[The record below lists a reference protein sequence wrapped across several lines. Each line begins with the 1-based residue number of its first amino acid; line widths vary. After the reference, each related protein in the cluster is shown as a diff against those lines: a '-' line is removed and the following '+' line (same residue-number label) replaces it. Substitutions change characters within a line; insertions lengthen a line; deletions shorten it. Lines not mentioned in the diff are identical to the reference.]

1 MARQSIRWILI
12 LASICLVGIGF
23 VQWFWLD
30 RAFDMKSLQFNQ
42 TVKIALTNTAQRL
55 LDYNRNKTKLINPV
69 NQLSDDYF
77 VVRVD
82 DVIDGN
88 LLDIFLAEELA
99 RAHLSMDYEYGIYD
113 CATDKM
119 VYGQFV
125 AVEPGASAP
134 ARTDLPKWE
143 NQTYYFGVRF
153 PSRGSTLVSQM
164 GIWLFSSAVLLFVAI
179 FMIIAMFMI
188 LKQKRLSEI
197 QKDFINNMTH
207 EFKTPL
213 SSILASVETVKLS
226 LESEQQLSERVGRYL
241 SIIHTESKRLQGQVE
256 AVLKMA
262 NFETTLI
269 RKERLNLEQLVRSN
283 VNSVEARVTADG
295 GRIELQVGP
304 GAYEL
309 AADPLHL
316 SNVVANLID
325 NAIKYNS
332 GKPEIRIEVG
342 HTARNRVSVRVMDK
356 GIGIAKDQLPR
367 IFDKFYRVPTGNVH
381 NVKGFGL
388 GLYYVKSVV
397 RAHGGQVYA
406 TSSPGVGTTIQFD
419 LPIFTT
425 HKKRDE

>member
-30 RAFDMKSLQFNQ
+30 RAFDMKALQFNQ

-164 GIWLFSSAVLLFVAI
+164 GIWLFSSGVLLFVAI

-213 SSILASVETVKLS
+213 SSILASVETVRLS
-226 LESEQQLSERVGRYL
+226 LETEQHLSQRVDRYL
-241 SIIHTESKRLQGQVE
+241 SIIQTESKRLQGQVE

-269 RKERLNLEQLVRSN
+269 RKERLNLELLVRSN

-295 GRIELQVGP
+295 GRIDLQVEP
-304 GAYEL
+304 GSYEL
-309 AADPLHL
+309 FADPLHL

-325 NAIKYNS
+325 NAIKYNG
-332 GKPEIRIEVG
+332 GKPEIRIELG
-342 HTARNRVSVRVMDK
+342 HTSRNRVIVRVIDN

-388 GLYYVKSVV
+388 GLSYVKSVV
-397 RAHGGQVYA
+397 RAHGGQVSA
-406 TSSPGVGTTIQFD
+406 TSSPGVGTTIQFE

-425 HKKRDE
+425 HKKHHE

>member
-30 RAFDMKSLQFNQ
+30 RAFDMKALQFNQ

-88 LLDIFLAEELA
+88 LLEIFLAEELA

-125 AVEPGASAP
+125 AQEPGASAP

-164 GIWLFSSAVLLFVAI
+164 GIWLFSSGVLLFVAI

-213 SSILASVETVKLS
+213 SSILASVETVRLS
-226 LESEQQLSERVGRYL
+226 LETEQHLSQRVERYL
-241 SIIHTESKRLQGQVE
+241 SIIQTESKRLQGQVE

-295 GRIELQVGP
+295 GRIELQVEP
-304 GAYEL
+304 GNYEL
-309 AADPLHL
+309 DADPLHL

-325 NAIKYNS
+325 NAIKYNA

-342 HTARNRVSVRVMDK
+342 HAARNRVVVRVMDN

-388 GLYYVKSVV
+388 GLSYVKSVV
-397 RAHGGQVYA
+397 RAHGGQVSA
-406 TSSPGVGTTIQFD
+406 TSSPGVGTTIQFE

-425 HKKRDE
+425 HKKHHE